1 MSLTLDEARAEMH
14 KVNRLLDRIKAMT
27 NLKELESQ
35 LWHLHGRVNDAARAA
50 QQARWSLQGLK
61 NFQAW
66 LASTLPQPQQREAA
80 E

>member
-1 MSLTLDEARAEMH
+1 MTLEEARAELH
-14 KVNRLLDRIKAMT
+14 KINRILDRIKAMPD
-27 NLKELESQ
+27 LKELESQ

-50 QQARWSLQGLK
+50 QQAHWSLRGLK

-66 LASTLPQPQQREAA
+66 LTSTQPQPQQREAA